1 MSKDLFIID
10 GHHRW
15 YAKKI
20 IVNDTIDY
28 DIDSNVEMI
37 LVDIPIKNVIK
48 EIKNFKINHN
58 ENQINDLKFDKKK
71 LLKAKEL

>member
-1 MSKDLFIID
+1 MDY
-10 GHHRW
+10 HRW
-15 YAKKI
+15 YAKI

-37 LVDIPIKNVIK
+37 LIDIPIKNVIK

-71 LLKAKEL
+71 TIKSKDL